1 MIHIRIYVIQY
12 MKLRIIVM
20 LCTVGSEYYIGFIPN
35 FGASPFIVMLTN
47 GEKLTNYSV
56 DSPLTGFYKSG
67 MITANVQNV
76 INLPNTVTAA
86 SDIFDDFVDKEGV
99 YLQTS
104 KSNIA
109 IIGSYNNGTN
119 FDTFF
124 AIPTVDLC
132 LNKYTYYAVSVGINV
147 LSDSTVNQWS
157 DGSVVIV
164 GTANQTIVNI
174 TVLVQ
179 DVIMI
184 DSSGD
189 WVTLA
194 PGTLYTYEIQRLQ
207 IIYIFAL
214 DTDLTGTIVTT
225 NKLIS
230 LFSGH
235 ECSVIPSLREDC
247 EGLMEQIPPTELWG
261 TVYYFAPLSSRTSYT
276 IKIMAAYNSTTVD
289 IYCNDTV
296 KNHTINSGEFV
307 EVTYD
312 NQEFCGVNANQ
323 VVLVTQFS
331 HGYDSDSQGGP
342 MMTLIPA
349 TSHYTNSIT
358 SSTFEASNCYNHY
371 INIIVLAGYYQPEMI
386 SIITP
391 EGINQSLDSLSWVPI
406 MRNNVTEAYAA
417 QVNIPHGVFE
427 VTHAN
432 NSALMTVVVY
442 GFASLAQNYAEG
454 YGHPG
459 WLMDRL
465 NNGVY
470 LVNIQL

>member
-1 MIHIRIYVIQY
+1 
-12 MKLRIIVM
+12 
-20 LCTVGSEYYIGFIPN
+20 
-35 FGASPFIVMLTN
+35 MLTN
-47 GEKLTNYSV
+47 GEKLTNYSIEAPV
-56 DSPLTGFYKSG
+56 TGFYQNGTIIPS
-67 MITANVQNV
+67 VQNV
-76 INLPNTVTAA
+76 VNLPNTVTAA
-86 SDIFDDFVDKEGV
+86 SEIFDNIDDKEGIH
-99 YLQTS
+99 LQTS
-104 KSNIA
+104 KSNTA

-132 LNKYTYYAVSVGINV
+132 LNKYTYFAVSVGPGTNFLSAGTNV
-147 LSDSTVNQWS
+147 RS

-174 TVLVQ
+174 TVPVP
-179 DVIMI
+179 DVIKI
-184 DSSGD
+184 NNSGSD
-189 WVTLA
+189 WVPLV

-207 IIYIFAL
+207 MIYIFAL

-225 NKLIS
+225 NKPIS

-235 ECSVIPSLREDC
+235 ECFVIPSLREDC

-276 IKIMAAYNSTTVD
+276 IKIIAAYNSTTVD

-296 KNHTINSGEFV
+296 NNHTINAGEFV

-386 SIITP
+386 SITTP

-417 QVNIPHGVFE
+417 QLNIPHGVFE

-432 NSALMTVVVY
+432 NSALMTLVVY
-442 GFASLAQNYAEG
+442 GFASWAQSYAEG

-470 LVNIQL
+470 VCS